1 MATILVD
8 QSTRAGHKSSADE
21 IKQQL
26 ASGSFVWVDLVRPD
40 QSDVDTLVSGLGISQ
55 DTGTELV
62 RMHQRP
68 RLVNVEKTLAFLVLY
83 GMPGKGHTP
92 AELHALIS
100 DHYVV
105 TAHHGD
111 IPGLDEC
118 QVAHRDH
125 GVEDTPT
132 APLVVVHSIIQ
143 AMADGYFPRL
153 AKFDNRIDKL
163 EEEIF
168 DNPTDEQLQQ
178 LFAMKRELITLRKV
192 VTPMRDML
200 GSIFTGVVQ
209 LPGFNS
215 DASGWVRDAYD
226 HMIHISD
233 LIDSYRDLLTGA
245 MDVYLSTVSNR
256 LNTVMKQLTV
266 IATIFLPLSFLT
278 GFFGQN
284 FGFLV
289 NRIGSAWTFWVF
301 AIGVEAALVSGML
314 WVFKRRRWL

>member
-1 MATILVD
+1 LATVLVD
-8 QSTRAGHKSSADE
+8 QSTHAGLKASADD
-21 IKQQL
+21 IKQKL
-26 ASGSFVWVDLVRPD
+26 DSGSFVWVDLVRPD
-40 QSDVDTLVSGLGISQ
+40 QKDVDTLVGGLGISD

-68 RLVNVEKTLAFLVLY
+68 RLVNIEKKLAFLVLY
-83 GMPGKGHTP
+83 GMPDKGHVP
-92 AELHALIS
+92 AEMHALIA
-100 DHYVV
+100 DNYVV
-105 TAHHGD
+105 TSHHGD
-111 IPGLDEC
+111 IPGLDQC
-118 QVAHRDH
+118 QVAHREH
-125 GVEDTPT
+125 GVENTPS

-143 AMADGYFPRL
+143 SMADGYFPRL
-153 AKFDNRIDKL
+153 AKFDDQIDKL
-163 EEEIF
+163 EQEIF

-209 LPGFNS
+209 LPGFNADS
-215 DASGWVRDAYD
+215 SGWVRDAYD

-256 LNTVMKQLTV
+256 LNAVMKQLTV

-289 NRIGSAWTFWVF
+289 NRIGTAWTFWVF
-301 AIGVEAALVSGML
+301 AIGMEFALVAGML
-314 WVFKRRRWL
+314 FVFKRRKWL

>member
-1 MATILVD
+1 MATVLVD
-8 QSTRAGHKSSADE
+8 QSTHAGRTSSAED
-21 IKQQL
+21 IKQKL
-26 ASGSFVWVDLVRPD
+26 DSGSFVWVDLVKPD
-40 QSDVDTLVSGLGISQ
+40 QSDVDTLVKSLGISQ
-55 DTGTELV
+55 ETGDELV

-68 RLVNVEKTLAFLVLY
+68 RLVNVEKSLAFLVLY

-105 TAHHGD
+105 TSHRGD
-111 IPGLDEC
+111 ISGLDDC
-118 QVAHRDH
+118 QVAHREH
-125 GVEDTPT
+125 GVPKTPQ
-132 APLVVVHSIIQ
+132 APLVVIHSIIQ
-143 AMADGYFPRL
+143 SMADGYFPRL
-153 AKFDNRIDKL
+153 AKFDDQIDKL

-168 DNPTDEQLQQ
+168 DNPTDQQLQQ

-209 LPGFNS
+209 LPGFND

-284 FGFLV
+284 FAYLV

-301 AIGVEAALVSGML
+301 AVGMEAALVGGML
-314 WVFKRRRWL
+314 WLFKRRRWL